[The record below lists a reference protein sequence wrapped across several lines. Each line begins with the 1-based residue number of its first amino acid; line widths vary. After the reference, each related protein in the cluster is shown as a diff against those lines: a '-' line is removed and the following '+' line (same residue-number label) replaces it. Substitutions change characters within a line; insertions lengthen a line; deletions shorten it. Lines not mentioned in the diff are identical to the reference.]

1 MEKLKKI
8 IIPVAGL
15 GTRMLPATKAIPKE
29 MLPIAGKPI
38 IQHVVEEIRDAG
50 FEEIVLVTHSS
61 KSSIEDHFDTSFELE
76 ATLDKRIKRALLKE
90 IKNISK
96 LGVSIESIRQ
106 GNAKGLG
113 HAVLVAKKII
123 GKEPFAVLLPD
134 MLLQDSDPTNNL
146 ALMKNNFD
154 INNISSIL
162 FSIAPK
168 KDISKY
174 GIGKIKKVKNLEVLG
189 KVESIIEKPSLKKA
203 PSNYYAVGRYIFSS
217 DLMIYLEKVRPDKNN
232 EIQLSDAIDM
242 YIKNQSQVLAF
253 KAEGKVHDCGNRL
266 GYSIANLEYTKTDPE
281 IGDAFKKYLKRTV

>member
-96 LGVSIESIRQ
+96 
-106 GNAKGLG
+106 
-113 HAVLVAKKII
+113 
-123 GKEPFAVLLPD
+123 
-134 MLLQDSDPTNNL
+134 
-146 ALMKNNFD
+146 
-154 INNISSIL
+154 
-162 FSIAPK
+162 
-168 KDISKY
+168 
-174 GIGKIKKVKNLEVLG
+174 
-189 KVESIIEKPSLKKA
+189 
-203 PSNYYAVGRYIFSS
+203 
-217 DLMIYLEKVRPDKNN
+217 
-232 EIQLSDAIDM
+232 
-242 YIKNQSQVLAF
+242 
-253 KAEGKVHDCGNRL
+253 
-266 GYSIANLEYTKTDPE
+266 
-281 IGDAFKKYLKRTV
+281 